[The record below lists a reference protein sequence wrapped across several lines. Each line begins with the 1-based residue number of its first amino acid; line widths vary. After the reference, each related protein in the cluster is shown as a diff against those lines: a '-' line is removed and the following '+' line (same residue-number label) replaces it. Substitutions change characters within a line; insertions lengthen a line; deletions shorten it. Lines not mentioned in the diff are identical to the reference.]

1 MITKLF
7 SFLGEYR
14 KYAILA
20 PLAVVAETV
29 LEILIPYLMAK
40 IIDVGISNGDMKYVF
55 TVGGLMMLMAML
67 ALVFGAAAGRFAAV
81 AAMGFAKNLRHGLF
95 EKVQDFSFSNMDKF
109 GTASLITRL
118 TTDVTNTQSVLM
130 MMLRILVRAPVM
142 LVCATG
148 IAVYINARLSLIFFV
163 AVPFL
168 AIGIVIIMTK
178 AFPRFQIMLKHY
190 DKLNATVQENLTAI
204 RVVKAYVREG
214 DENQK
219 FEKSAEL
226 LQNSQR
232 RAEKL
237 VVFTMPLMQFVMY
250 TCMIA
255 IVWFGGNM
263 IISGSMLTGELMG
276 FLSYVAQILMSLMMV
291 AMVFINIVISKA
303 SVSRILEVLE
313 EEIPIRDKPDVPDE
327 MEDTNP
333 DGVEARGVAEA
344 DGSICFDGVSFRYGE
359 DEENLVLS
367 QIDLSIE
374 SGETVG
380 IIGGTGSGKTTLVQL
395 IPRLYDVQE
404 GRVMLGG
411 IDVRD
416 YPLKTLR
423 DSVAM
428 VLQKNVLFSGTIRE
442 NLKWGNQSASDDEI
456 QEACRAAAAHDFII
470 AFPDGYDTL
479 LGQGGVNLSGGQ
491 KQRLSIARALLKK
504 PRVIIFDDSTSA
516 VDTNTDSRIR
526 AALSEKL
533 ADTTTIIIAQRIASV
548 MDADKIVVM
557 DDGRIDAVGTHEE
570 LLKTNLIYREVYE
583 SQQKGVA

>member
-7 SFLGEYR
+7 SFFGEYR

-20 PLAVVAETV
+20 PLAVVAETI
-29 LEILIPYLMAK
+29 LEVLIPYLMAK
-40 IIDVGISNGDMKYVF
+40 IIDVGIANGDLKYVL
-55 TVGGLMMLMAML
+55 TVGGTMMLMAML

-95 EKVQDFSFSNMDKF
+95 EKVQGFAFSNMDKF

-142 LVCATG
+142 LICATG
-148 IAVYINARLSLIFFV
+148 IAVYINARLSLIFFL
-163 AVPFL
+163 AIPFL
-168 AIGIVIIMTK
+168 ATGLILIMTK
-178 AFPRFQIMLKHY
+178 AFPRFQAMLKQY
-190 DKLNATVQENLTAI
+190 DKLNSTVQENLTAI
-204 RVVKAYVREG
+204 RVVKAYVREE
-214 DENQK
+214 DESEK
-219 FEKSAEL
+219 FRESAEL

-250 TCMIA
+250 ACMVA

-263 IISGSMLTGELMG
+263 IISGSMQTGELMG
-276 FLSYVAQILMSLMMV
+276 FFSYVTQILVSLIMV
-291 AMVFINIVISKA
+291 AMVFINIVISRA
-303 SVSRILEVLE
+303 SVSRILEILE
-313 EEIPIRDKPDVPDE
+313 EEIPIRDAKNVC
-327 MEDTNP
+327 
-333 DGVEARGVAEA
+333 DGGIVCDEA
-344 DGSICFDGVSFRYGE
+344 DGSIRFDGVSFSYGE
-359 DEENLVLS
+359 DEKNLVLS
-367 QIDLSIE
+367 DINLSIK

-395 IPRLYDVQE
+395 IPRLYDVQS

-428 VLQKNVLFSGTIRE
+428 VLQKNVLFSGTIRD
-442 NLKWGNQSASDDEI
+442 NLRWGDQSATDEEI
-456 QEACRAAAAHDFII
+456 QEACKAAAAHEFIM
-470 AFPDGYDTL
+470 AFPDGYDTV

-491 KQRLSIARALLKK
+491 KQRLCIARALLKK
-504 PRVIIFDDSTSA
+504 PRVIILDDSTSA

-526 AALSEKL
+526 AALSRKL
-533 ADTTTIIIAQRIASV
+533 ASTTTIIIAQRIASV
-548 MDADKIVVM
+548 MDADKIIVM